1 MTEKVSFIP
10 EGETE
15 AIDFYIV
22 EQERLA
28 GRNYL
33 LVTDSEEGDG
43 EALILRA
50 RPEETENES
59 MYEIVDDDQEQTA
72 VLLLMRDALED
83 LGIEI
88 EV

>member
-15 AIDFYIV
+15 TIDFYIV

-43 EALILRA
+43 EALILC
-50 RPEETENES
+50 EEIQDGQTVFRIVEDDAEISAVAILFRDGLEEMGILLES
-59 MYEIVDDDQEQTA
+59 
-72 VLLLMRDALED
+72 L
-83 LGIEI
+83 
-88 EV
+88 

>member
-15 AIDFYIV
+15 TIDFYIV

-43 EALILRA
+43 EALILC
-50 RPEETENES
+50 EEIQDGQTVYWIVEDDAEISAVAILFRDGLEEMGILLES
-59 MYEIVDDDQEQTA
+59 
-72 VLLLMRDALED
+72 L
-83 LGIEI
+83 
-88 EV
+88 

>member
-15 AIDFYIV
+15 TIDFYIV

-43 EALILRA
+43 EALILC
-50 RPEETENES
+50 EEIQDGQTV
-59 MYEIVDDDQEQTA
+59 YRIVI
-72 VLLLMRDALED
+72 ED
-83 LGIEI
+83 RKS
-88 EV
+88 VV

>member
-15 AIDFYIV
+15 TIDFYIV

-43 EALILRA
+43 EALILC
-50 RPEETENES
+50 EEIQDGQTVYRIVEDDAEISAVAILFRDGLEEMGILLES
-59 MYEIVDDDQEQTA
+59 
-72 VLLLMRDALED
+72 L
-83 LGIEI
+83 
-88 EV
+88 

>member
-43 EALILRA
+43 EALILC
-50 RPEETENES
+50 EEIQDGQTVYRIVEDDAEISAVAILFRDGLEEMGILLES
-59 MYEIVDDDQEQTA
+59 
-72 VLLLMRDALED
+72 L
-83 LGIEI
+83 
-88 EV
+88 

>member
-15 AIDFYIV
+15 TIDFYIV

-43 EALILRA
+43 EALILC
-50 RPEETENES
+50 EEIQDGQTVFRIVEDDAEISAVAILFKDSLEEMGILLES
-59 MYEIVDDDQEQTA
+59 
-72 VLLLMRDALED
+72 L
-83 LGIEI
+83 
-88 EV
+88 

>member
-15 AIDFYIV
+15 TIDFYIV

-43 EALILRA
+43 EALILC
-50 RPEETENES
+50 EEIQDGQTVYRIVEDDAES
-59 MYEIVDDDQEQTA
+59 SA
-72 VLLLMRDALED
+72 VAILFRDGLEEMGILLESL
-83 LGIEI
+83 
-88 EV
+88 

>member
-43 EALILRA
+43 ETGRRSTGSWRTTRKSPQWPSYSKTAWRKWGSFWKA
-50 RPEETENES
+50 CNMEE
-59 MYEIVDDDQEQTA
+59 I
-72 VLLLMRDALED
+72 
-83 LGIEI
+83 
-88 EV
+88 

>member
-1 MTEKVSFIP
+1 MTEKVSFIT

-15 AIDFYIV
+15 TIDFYIV

-43 EALILRA
+43 EALILC
-50 RPEETENES
+50 EEIQDGQTVYRIVEDDAEISAVAILFRDGLEEMGILLES
-59 MYEIVDDDQEQTA
+59 
-72 VLLLMRDALED
+72 L
-83 LGIEI
+83 
-88 EV
+88 

>member
-15 AIDFYIV
+15 TIDFYIV

-43 EALILRA
+43 DALILC
-50 RPEETENES
+50 EEIQDGQTVYRIVEDDAEIFAVAILFRDSLEEMGILLES
-59 MYEIVDDDQEQTA
+59 
-72 VLLLMRDALED
+72 L
-83 LGIEI
+83 
-88 EV
+88 

>member
-43 EALILRA
+43 EALILC
-50 RPEETENES
+50 EG
-59 MYEIVDDDQEQTA
+59 IQDGQT
-72 VLLLMRDALED
+72 V
-83 LGIEI
+83 
-88 EV
+88 

>member
-15 AIDFYIV
+15 TIDFYIV

-43 EALILRA
+43 DALILC
-50 RPEETENES
+50 EEIQDGQTVYRIVEDDAEISAVAILFRDGLEEMGILLES
-59 MYEIVDDDQEQTA
+59 
-72 VLLLMRDALED
+72 L
-83 LGIEI
+83 
-88 EV
+88 